1 MIKFLTMAACPE
13 CGCTEVT
20 GFRASNKL
28 PNGEFNERKSWECGL
43 ELHYG
48 PATGKA
54 AISEDCSRSPRAVA
68 WKQRRA
74 DIAQAMVD
82 AIKVAA
88 GLTDEQAKGL
98 AYLQN
103 NLRIDLA
110 AYRDILEVQP

>member
-1 MIKFLTMAACPE
+1 MIKHLTMAACPE

-20 GFRASNKL
+20 GFRVTTKHL
-28 PNGEFNERKSWECGL
+28 NGEFNERKTWECGL
-43 ELHYG
+43 ELHYAPG
-48 PATGKA
+48 NGSTG
-54 AISEDCSRSPRAVA
+54 IESDCNRSPRAEA
-68 WKQRRA
+68 WKKRRA

-103 NLRIDLA
+103 NLRIDLG
-110 AYRDILEVQP
+110 AYRDILEAQP